1 FPVRASRIVRKA
13 GRIIAIG
20 GGKGG
25 VGKSIVAICM
35 GTELA
40 RRGEKVVLADMDLG
54 AANLHTYLGILGKTS
69 SLADFILGRVS
80 TLKEI
85 LLDTSVKNMRLI
97 SGSQFLPGMANPAHW
112 TKLKLMR
119 HLQEI
124 ETDTLIIDLGAG
136 VHLNTLDFFGL
147 SDMGVIVTMPEAG
160 AVMNAY
166 GFLKGALYRKIQ
178 NVFKRHSGIS
188 SVMTEA
194 VEKKDSEGDLNL
206 EWFSQKVEEFDPSLS
221 ILITEIK
228 ESFTPFLVLNRISNS
243 QSSIL
248 VKNLLSL
255 AKNRL
260 GISLEHL
267 TDLPDSPEVRNY
279 LLNVPE
285 FLSTPAGRKYL
296 FAIESIVDRMN
307 RRQLKDK
314 SKKMLKPIRH
324 DFTDEEIEE
333 VSRLVDRLDDHA
345 LGRSTRNQWKLR
357 LFFKP
362 FDVVQFLVHQG
373 VDNPIFFDDL
383 HENRR

>member
-1 FPVRASRIVRKA
+1 MRKA
-13 GRIIAIG
+13 SRIIAIG

-25 VGKSIVAICM
+25 VGKSIVAVCM

-40 RRGEKVVLADMDLG
+40 RRGERVVLADMDLG
-54 AANLHTYLGILGKTS
+54 AANLHTYLGIIGKTA

-80 TLKEI
+80 SLAEI

-97 SGSQFLPGMANPAHW
+97 SGSQFLPGIANPAHW

-119 HLQEI
+119 HLQDI

-136 VHLNTLDFFGL
+136 VHFNTLDFFGL

-178 NVFKRHSGIS
+178 NVFKKHPGIS
-188 SVMTEA
+188 SMMSDA

-221 ILITEIK
+221 TLIKEIK
-228 ESFTPFLVLNRISNS
+228 EGFRPFLILNRIANS

-248 VKNLLSL
+248 VKNMLSL
-255 AKNRL
+255 AKSRL
-260 GISLEHL
+260 GIALEHL
-267 TDLPDSPEVRNY
+267 TDIPDLPEVRNY

-285 FLSTPAGRKYL
+285 FLLAPAGRKYL
-296 FAIESIVDRMN
+296 FAIESIVDRMD

-314 SKKMLKPIRH
+314 SGKMLKTIRC
-324 DFTDEEIEE
+324 DFTDEEIDE
-333 VSRLVDRLDDHA
+333 VSRLVDRLDDRAFGH
-345 LGRSTRNQWKLR
+345 STRKQWKLR

-362 FDVVQFLVHQG
+362 FDVVQFLVNQG
-373 VDNPIFFDDL
+373 VDNPIFFNAR
-383 HENRR
+383 HENRM